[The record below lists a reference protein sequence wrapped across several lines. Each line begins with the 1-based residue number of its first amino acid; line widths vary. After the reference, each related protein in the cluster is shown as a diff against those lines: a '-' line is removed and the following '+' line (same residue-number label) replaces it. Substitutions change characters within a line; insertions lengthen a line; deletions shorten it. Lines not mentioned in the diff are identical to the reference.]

1 MPRVKTMPYK
11 KKGKNGSTERI
22 HGKKVKIGKGAGER
36 VAKKA
41 TGAIKGRHAALK
53 DLFPDNG

>member
-1 MPRVKTMPYK
+1 MAKVKTMPYK
-11 KKGKNGSTERI
+11 KKGKNGTTEKI

-41 TGAIKGRHAALK
+41 TGAMKGHHAALK
-53 DLFPDNG
+53 ELFPDEG

>member
-1 MPRVKTMPYK
+1 MPRVKPY
-11 KKGKNGSTERI
+11 GKNNKNGTTEKI

-41 TGAIKGRHAALK
+41 TGAMKGHHAALK
-53 DLFPDNG
+53 DLFPDEG